1 VHGIGAADRLHPAVR
16 VFAHD
21 RATAVAPLALAVIVG
36 LAVLGGGRSASAQV
50 VSTPAERFFRIEWQ
64 VERGDGRDVALVG
77 HLNNHYL
84 YRVQRVRLHA
94 HVMDQAGQVTHDA
107 FTAIDDVPAGGRV
120 TFRLP
125 LPAGGAR
132 YAVTVHAFEFGPRES
147 P

>member
-1 VHGIGAADRLHPAVR
+1 

-21 RATAVAPLALAVIVG
+21 RATAVAPFAVAVILG
-36 LAVLGGGRSASAQV
+36 LAAVGAGGPATAQV

-64 VERGDGRDVALVG
+64 VERGAGRDVALVG
-77 HLNNHYL
+77 HLSNHYL
-84 YRVQRVRLHA
+84 YRLQRVQLHA

-132 YAVTVHAFEFGPRES
+132 YAITVHGFEFGPRES

>member
-1 VHGIGAADRLHPAVR
+1 VHGVGAADRLPAAVS
-16 VFAHD
+16 VLAHD
-21 RATAVAPLALAVIVG
+21 RATVVAPFALAAILG
-36 LAVLGGGRSASAQV
+36 LAAIGAGRPASAQI
-50 VSTPAERFFRIEWQ
+50 VSTPVERFFRIEWQ

-94 HVMDQAGQVTHDA
+94 HVIDQAGQVTHDA
-107 FTAIDDVPAGGRV
+107 FTAIDDIPAGGRV

-132 YAVTVHAFEFGPRES
+132 YAITVHAFEFGVHES